1 METAQTVV
9 ENIQAGVKDWL
20 AGKMD
25 KKTFDNFIK
34 TSDATLNA
42 LKAKQER
49 SAEFWRNYWAS
60 FYY

>member
-9 ENIQAGVKDWL
+9 ESIQARVKDWL

-25 KKTFDNFIK
+25 KNTFDDFIK
-34 TSDATLNA
+34 TSDAKLTA

-49 SAEFWRNYWAS
+49 SAEFWRNYWATC
-60 FYY
+60 YY